1 MVEVIAEKTKTTN
14 KVKQF
19 DHIIKD
25 SYPSSLRRQLWPLC
39 CGASI
44 LSGLKEA
51 HKLTEDQL
59 VADIL
64 STINDCLP
72 DLQVFAGEQMKPAL
86 TFLTLNNAQMGSPKI
101 INAIT
106 TAGFVKIGESKP
118 RGSLQGFY
126 VKDTSGTYQTC

>member
-1 MVEVIAEKTKTTN
+1 MVEVAVKTTK

-25 SYPSSLRRQLWPLC
+25 SYPASMRRQLWPLC

-51 HKLTEDQL
+51 HKLTEEQL

-72 DLQVFAGEQMKPAL
+72 DLQVFKGEQMKPAL
-86 TFLTLNNAQMGSPKI
+86 TFLTLNSPQMGSKKVVD
-101 INAIT
+101 AIT
-106 TAGFVKIGESKP
+106 KAGFVKIGEGKP
-118 RGSLQGFY
+118 RGSPQGFY